1 MLAFHFLCLSTRRG
15 KTVHLHM
22 IMLFPYLHL
31 PLFKRRAQVDA
42 GVLSLSL
49 APEESKW
56 TALPASLGWWDA
68 EVVHQHRAVFQQLG
82 TGVKGVLLNISLNN
96 MPEISSWL
104 SMSVAQLLCFC
115 ALCSS
120 YPVRSGSF

>member
-56 TALPASLGWWDA
+56 TALPASLSWWDA

-104 SMSVAQLLCFC
+104 CQ
-115 ALCSS
+115 
-120 YPVRSGSF
+120 